1 MHMNLRVIAATI
13 AVAAATFLFSL
24 VAPPLL
30 SLVPSDTAHAQEGPS
45 IEIEFNPG
53 FVVRDNE
60 ELNFTLTFS
69 GISGMTGL
77 TYDATVARIG
87 EPNAEECEGA
97 GTGNDMALG
106 SISGDTATATGT
118 IPATC
123 PPYFSYALIVKLF
136 DSSDDE
142 LITVASPFK
151 VSPFMKLVLP
161 EDNKPTSPAGLW
173 SEEFGDYSVVRFHV
187 VDSASNKVYMYDLGT
202 EEHGF
207 RKDYVTFE
215 GTYDLAGTDSPWGIT
230 SNAATTWVTND
241 GSATTDEVFAYS
253 NANRSD
259 RITDDEFTL
268 DSSNSAPRGAVDYT
282 INPDL
287 HFMYVVDNSADK
299 VFFYIRDRDPRS
311 GSSTSTFT
319 HVPDQDYVLDA
330 ENTDPAG
337 LWLTGWL
344 MYVSDSHADKVF
356 AYEMEHVDSSQ
367 KAVRMPEYD
376 IDDLDQVGNSDP
388 AGITSDERFVYV
400 LDSVDKAI
408 YAYEYPDVPFEPV
421 TIKGASNVTVPE
433 NSTTTDEKYYAMD
446 PNATSGTKS
455 NVGLFRTLTDDR
467 IFKLEH
473 LGSSDVNGLIR
484 IYDDFELVFWDSP
497 LDCSTDPDFEDPR
510 DVDKDNVYEL
520 ILTGGNRGFPHSY
533 FPVTVTIT
541 DIEHES
547 PCFPGTSTTRY
558 IPESAGFGY
567 KINPAVRAL
576 QRDGDPNKYS
586 LSGDDAAEF
595 QITNNGYLKKNSTT
609 TLDFS
614 ATPTYSV
621 VVHVRDD
628 RDDQGNANTSTDDS
642 IDVSVK
648 VVKAPVISGA
658 TSTTFA
664 ENGTED
670 VSTFTATNGGWP
682 PITWSLEGHDADDF
696 TIASTT
702 EGGTLRFVKPP
713 DFERPVGRAGRN
725 EYVIRVVASDGYQQT
740 GHDFTVTVTDVN
752 DPPVFSDGSSTAREV
767 DEGTAAGEPV
777 GAPITA
783 TDQDRPKDTLTYS
796 LGGTDASSFDFSTS
810 TGQILTKVAL
820 DFATKDMY
828 SVTVGVSDGGGG
840 TASIDVTINVLS
852 VNAPPDLS
860 GTTTVD
866 YQENGNGQVAR
877 YTATDPEG
885 QATIRWGLSGTNA
898 DAFNIQS
905 GVLSFKSSPDYEE
918 TQTYS
923 VTVEASDGNSTS
935 TLDVTVNII
944 NIDEPPVVTG
954 SATVEFAENDTGEVA
969 RYEDNDPE
977 RGSIDWSLSGTDSD
991 DMNINSGSL
1000 YFNDPPDHETKPVV
1014 RVTIQAFDGNS
1025 TGTLAVVIT
1034 VTDVNEKPAFP
1045 STETGQRSVIENT
1058 GSNQNVGTPVAADDP
1073 EDDSLTYIL
1082 TGSDAEHFD
1091 IDSSSGQ
1098 IRTKSTLNRE
1108 DRATYSVV
1116 VEVHDGK
1123 DADGRP
1129 STTTDAYKSVTITV
1143 TDVNEPP
1150 VVSGTST
1157 TQYAENGTG
1166 VVATY
1171 TANDPENDNIDWSPG
1186 GTGGSAFTMSGDDLS
1201 FVTPPNYEAKREYQV
1216 AVQAFDGTSTTTYPV
1231 TITITDVNEA
1241 PDISGATSTT
1251 FIETAGGPVETFK
1264 HNDPE
1269 SNGITWALSGTDR
1282 DDFTLTDGVLR
1293 FASQPDVEN
1302 PADSDTNNLYEITIT
1317 ATDDESLSDTI
1328 DVQVTVAGQNEPP
1341 TFQGATT
1348 SREISENTPADQN
1361 VGAPVRAT
1369 DQESDTLTYSLGG
1382 TDARHFDISTS
1393 TGQILT
1399 KSALDYESTKKSY
1412 TVTVSVHDGKNP
1424 NGDADTSSDAT
1435 ITVTI
1440 NVTNE
1445 DEAPEITSGAA
1456 TTSWN
1461 ENATGTVA
1469 TYRANDPENAT
1480 TTWSVHG
1487 SDAANFGITEAGEL
1501 YIETVP
1507 DYENKRTYQVRVQV
1521 SDGSN
1526 IADLDVTI
1534 NITNVDEPGVV
1545 TLSQSSLQVG
1555 TQINAGVT
1563 DPDRIDSDITWSWHR
1578 STSNTGGWASIRDAT
1593 GSAYTP
1599 GNADEGMYL
1608 RATASYDDGHGT
1620 GKSASGVT
1628 DSKIPTT
1635 NGQPSFT
1642 PGTTRNVPENTP
1654 TGQKIG
1660 EPVAAQNEES
1670 DDTLVYKLGGPDADM
1685 FGFSTSTGQIS
1696 TKQPLDF
1703 ENVKN
1708 SYSVIVYVSDGKDVH
1723 NNPDPTI
1730 DAQIDVTINVRDV
1743 NEPPEISGNTTFDFN
1758 ENATGTVATFEVSDP
1773 ENNSISWSPSG
1784 ADRNAFDI
1792 VDGVLTF
1799 KSPPDFE
1806 RKDSYNVTV
1815 VASDGPNSD
1824 TLEVTVTINNME
1836 ELGSITLSSNHPTVE
1851 TQLTATLTDPDG
1863 SISATTWTWETAT
1876 SSDWSTVRTV
1886 TSSSGASDSY
1896 TPTGADEGKSL
1907 RVRASY
1913 TDPQGSG
1920 KSAQATAEDPVA
1932 PKPITNDAPEYTAQT
1947 DTRSVDENTNAG
1959 QAVGA
1964 PVTATDDDPQDAGK
1978 LTYTL
1983 GGTNASSFDIES
1995 ATGQILTKTALN
2007 NEVKDTYTVTV
2018 TATDIAGEKASVTV
2032 TITVTDVDEPPVFT
2046 SGPISVNYPETA
2058 TGRVATYK
2066 AVDPEGETVVWDLA
2080 GDDGADFRIT
2090 GGILYFTAQPDY
2102 DDPQDDGKNNVY
2114 QVTVVAQVQGS
2125 TSTAPLPVT
2134 VTVTPRNEPPQFPSG
2149 DTRVRSV
2156 AENTDSGQNVGAP
2169 VAASDPESDTL
2180 DYTLSG
2186 RDARSF
2192 DINSSTGQILT
2203 KAALNYESKSS
2214 YSVRVSVRDNKNVDG
2229 NTDTTID
2236 DYIDITI
2243 EVINENEAPEITGPT
2258 STNFAENSAR
2268 AVASYRGKDPEGGT
2282 VTWTVLGTDSAYF
2295 AITNGGVLSFDPA
2308 PDFEDAKDSDNNNVY
2323 HVIVQAS
2330 DGNNINRLDMTVT
2343 VTNVEEAGTV
2353 ELSSVQPQVDTPL
2366 MATLDDP
2373 DEVVSAVTWRWES
2386 STSRSSGWRT
2396 ITTATSDSYTPA
2408 TEDVG
2413 RYLRVT
2419 ASYTDGFNTR
2429 TKTARAISENPVR
2442 GVPTVNNPPR
2452 YSGSQTTRTVEENTP
2467 VGTNVGGPVTA
2478 IDDANDRLTYR
2489 LGGTDVAMFNIG
2501 ASTGQIQTRVP
2512 LDHES
2517 DSSYTVSVKAID
2529 PSNASSTITVNISV
2543 TNVDEAPMAVD
2554 DVATTTEDGSAV
2566 TINVLANDSDPE
2578 GSQLTLTSVTQ
2589 PANGSAVMVGRN
2601 VEYTPTAG
2609 YYGPD
2614 SFTYTVSDGNLSSIG
2629 NVNVRVAA
2637 DSDETVQM
2645 SVIPIQ
2651 FVPIDDGGK
2660 RILLSDYFS
2669 DPDEGH
2675 PPYQATTSDAA
2686 IMTVEVSDGYLSI
2699 TPVGIGVAT
2708 TTLTVSDT
2716 PGISQEF
2723 RAVVYRPVIERTDT
2737 ETVSIVD
2744 PDAETTLVSEN
2755 GVLSVLFQAGARD
2768 QFFQVAIDAQSNN
2781 CGVEA
2786 PIGHQQVCVLVDLFD
2801 LGAESI
2807 DENLSRPST
2816 LHVTLDQNQFSA
2828 VQTAISNGQFQM
2840 WKGHGPTDVSW
2851 DQIQPCP
2858 DPVGTDEC
2866 YELTADENGNG
2877 GTITVY
2883 NIAGFS
2889 EFAAG
2894 SDQPAPPP
2902 TEPPTTTPPPTTGG
2916 GGSGG
2921 GSGGSGSSG
2930 SGSGSGSSSTRTR
2943 SSSEY
2948 QGNQTPQI
2956 FGRTNVTFNENGTD
2970 PVAEFEAE
2978 DADGDEIT
2986 WSLLG
2991 YDRSKFEISQEGVLS
3006 FRSPPDYEDP
3016 QGRDGNTYRVILQ
3029 AEDDGRP
3036 SEYDVHNVRV
3046 TVTQVNELGELTGD
3060 AELSLPENSLDAITQ
3075 YHVDDPEKG
3084 TITWAVS
3091 GSDAGMFQID
3101 EQGNLSPAAT
3111 LDFETPAS
3119 SDETNVHS
3127 LKVTATD
3134 SGEPELSVDMD
3145 VSITITNVNE
3155 APLVDGIPGVDLGSD
3170 HRPWLIDLG
3179 MYFTDPDGD
3188 DLGYDFSGDN
3198 ITDVALAHLEDGT
3211 LSIDPVRGG
3220 EVAFYVVA
3228 TDSGGLSAVTSISV
3242 SVTEPEPV
3250 PTPAPAVTVPVPVS
3264 TPAPAVTVPAPVSTP
3279 APVIVAPEPVP
3290 TFAPLP
3296 PLVERRIRNQTQE
3309 SDSVSK
3315 VIVAFAI
3322 EPVGEPIAE
3331 VSLPPVAEPP
3341 APQKTSPVDE
3351 DADGH
3356 SPAPLSAS
3364 LDDDGGGLTIWLW
3377 LMLVLVAG
3385 VTGSYALRMYV
3396 IHRL

>member
-161 EDNKPTSPAGLW
+161 GDDKPTSPAGLW

-299 VFFYIRDRDPRS
+299 VLFYIRDRDPRS

-400 LDSVDKAI
+400 LDSENKAI

-473 LGSSDVNGLIR
+473 LGSSDENGLIR

-628 RDDQGNANTSTDDS
+628 RDDQGNANTSIDDS

-752 DPPVFSDGSSTAREV
+752 DPPVFSDGSSTSRDV

-796 LGGTDASSFDFSTS
+796 LNGTDASSFDFSTS

-898 DAFNIQS
+898 DAFTIP
-905 GVLSFKSSPDYEE
+905 GGALSFKSSPDYEE
-918 TQTYS
+918 TRTYS

-977 RGSIDWSLSGTDSD
+977 RGSIDWSLSGTNAD
-991 DMNINSGSL
+991 DMNISGGSL
-1000 YFNDPPDHETKPVV
+1000 YFNNPPDHETKPVV
-1014 RVTIQAFDGNS
+1014 RVNVHASDENS
-1025 TGTLAVVIT
+1025 TSTKGVTINI
-1034 VTDVNEKPAFP
+1034 TDVNELPTFP
-1045 STETGQRSVIENT
+1045 ETEDGERSVAENT
-1058 GSNQNVGTPVAADDP
+1058 IANQPVGEPVAATDP
-1073 EDDSLTYIL
+1073 DAGASLTYLL
-1082 TGSDAEHFD
+1082 TGSDADHFS
-1091 IDSSSGQ
+1091 IDSSTGQ
-1098 IRTKSTLNRE
+1098 IRTKSALNRE
-1108 DRATYSVV
+1108 GRDKYYVD
-1116 VEVHDGK
+1116 VEVHDGR
-1123 DADGRP
+1123 DENDDI
-1129 STTTDAYKSVTITV
+1129 STGTDDYKSVTITV
-1143 TDVNEPP
+1143 TNVNEPP
-1150 VVSGTST
+1150 VVT
-1157 TQYAENGTG
+1157 
-1166 VVATY
+1166 
-1171 TANDPENDNIDWSPG
+1171 
-1186 GTGGSAFTMSGDDLS
+1186 
-1201 FVTPPNYEAKREYQV
+1201 
-1216 AVQAFDGTSTTTYPV
+1216 
-1231 TITITDVNEA
+1231 
-1241 PDISGATSTT
+1241 GATST
-1251 FIETAGGPVETFK
+1251 EYAENTA
-1264 HNDPE
+1264 
-1269 SNGITWALSGTDR
+1269 
-1282 DDFTLTDGVLR
+1282 
-1293 FASQPDVEN
+1293 
-1302 PADSDTNNLYEITIT
+1302 
-1317 ATDDESLSDTI
+1317 
-1328 DVQVTVAGQNEPP
+1328 VTVAIYDVTNPDGDTAFTWTLLGTHQSAFAITNGVLSFRQEPNHEERSVYHVTVEASDEGNKTGRLGVTVNVTNVDEEGAVSFSSASPQVGKVFRATLSDPEEVVSGTETWTWATSTATSGPWNAISGVTSNTYTPDDEDEGKYLQATVTYEDSLGAGKTSEGVSQNAVLEAAIINFAPSFDQPITRSVPEDTEP
-1341 TFQGATT
+1341 G
-1348 SREISENTPADQN
+1348 ENI
-1361 VGAPVRAT
+1361 GAPVTAQ
-1369 DQESDTLTYSLGG
+1369 DNEDSDLTYSLGG
-1382 TDARHFDISTS
+1382 TDADSFDISTS
-1393 TGQILT
+1393 TGQLKT
-1399 KSALDYESTKKSY
+1399 KVQLDHEATTTYSVIVMVSDGRNPRGNPDPST
-1412 TVTVSVHDGKNP
+1412 
-1424 NGDADTSSDAT
+1424 DAQ
-1435 ITVTI
+1435 IGVTI
-1440 NVTNE
+1440 RVTDV
-1445 DEAPEITSGAA
+1445 DEAPNVTGPDTREFE
-1456 TTSWN
+1456 
-1461 ENATGTVA
+1461 ENATGMVA
-1469 TYRANDPENAT
+1469 TFVENDPEERAVVWT
-1480 TTWSVHG
+1480 LS
-1487 SDAANFGITEAGEL
+1487 SDDADDFSISQGGDITF
-1501 YIETVP
+1501 VSPP
-1507 DYENKRTYQVRVQV
+1507 DYEEPSDADTNNDYEVTVRAF
-1521 SDGSN
+1521 DGTATSTHD
-1526 IADLDVTI
+1526 IVVTV
-1534 NITNVDEPGVV
+1534 TDVDEDGTI
-1545 TLSQSSLQVG
+1545 TLSNQQPQVG
-1555 TQINAGVT
+1555 TPLTAKLA
-1563 DPDRIDSDITWSWHR
+1563 DPDVSLSDIAWTWER
-1578 STSNTGGWASIRDAT
+1578 ASTSTDDWTEISTTTAGSAT
-1593 GSAYTP
+1593 SDAYTP
-1599 GNADEGMYL
+1599 VADDEGMRL
-1608 RATASYDDGHGT
+1608 RVKATYTDVHGT
-1620 GKSASGVT
+1620 GKSAGNEPANPV
-1628 DSKIPTT
+1628 
-1635 NGQPSFT
+1635 QPAPVISYAPEFT
-1642 PGTTRNVPENTP
+1642 SSSESRGVPENSPEGTP
-1654 TGQKIG
+1654 IG
-1660 EPVAAQNEES
+1660 DPVSAT
-1670 DDTLVYKLGGPDADM
+1670 DR
-1685 FGFSTSTGQIS
+1685 
-1696 TKQPLDF
+1696 
-1703 ENVKN
+1703 
-1708 SYSVIVYVSDGKDVH
+1708 
-1723 NNPDPTI
+1723 NPD
-1730 DAQIDVTINVRDV
+1730 
-1743 NEPPEISGNTTFDFN
+1743 
-1758 ENATGTVATFEVSDP
+1758 
-1773 ENNSISWSPSG
+1773 
-1784 ADRNAFDI
+1784 
-1792 VDGVLTF
+1792 
-1799 KSPPDFE
+1799 
-1806 RKDSYNVTV
+1806 DS
-1815 VASDGPNSD
+1815 
-1824 TLEVTVTINNME
+1824 
-1836 ELGSITLSSNHPTVE
+1836 
-1851 TQLTATLTDPDG
+1851 
-1863 SISATTWTWETAT
+1863 
-1876 SSDWSTVRTV
+1876 
-1886 TSSSGASDSY
+1886 
-1896 TPTGADEGKSL
+1896 
-1907 RVRASY
+1907 
-1913 TDPQGSG
+1913 
-1920 KSAQATAEDPVA
+1920 
-1932 PKPITNDAPEYTAQT
+1932 
-1947 DTRSVDENTNAG
+1947 
-1959 QAVGA
+1959 
-1964 PVTATDDDPQDAGK
+1964 

-1983 GGTNASSFDIES
+1983 GGTDESSFDIES
-1995 ATGQILTKTALN
+1995 STGQLKTKADLDH
-2007 NEVKDTYTVTV
+2007 ESDDTYTVTV
-2018 TATDIAGEKASVTV
+2018 TASDPSNASSTVTV
-2032 TITVTDVDEPPVFT
+2032 TITVDDVDEPPVFN
-2046 SGPISVNYPETA
+2046 SGPTSVNYSETD
-2058 TGRVATYK
+2058 TGPVATYT
-2066 AVDPEGETVVWDLA
+2066 ATDPEGQQVVWDKS
-2080 GDDGADFRIT
+2080 GDDGTHFRIS
-2090 GGILYFTAQPDY
+2090 GGILNFSGQPDY
-2102 DDPQDDGKNNVY
+2102 DVPRDNGRNNVY
-2114 QVTVVAQVQGS
+2114 QVTVVALVEGS
-2125 TSTAPLPVT
+2125 TATATRAVT
-2134 VTVTPRNEPPQFPSG
+2134 VTVTPQNEPPQFRNSDSG
-2149 DTRVRSV
+2149 IRSV
-2156 AENTDSGQNVGAP
+2156 TENTAAGQNVGEP
-2169 VAASDPESDTL
+2169 VRANDPENDTL
-2180 DYTLSG
+2180 TYSLSG
-2186 RDARSF
+2186 TDARHF
-2192 DINSSTGQILT
+2192 GIETSTGQILA
-2203 KAALNYESKSS
+2203 KSELNYEGKKS
-2214 YSVRVSVRDNKNVDG
+2214 YSVRVSVTDNKNPDGSKNTSVD
-2229 NTDTTID
+2229 DH
-2236 DYIDITI
+2236 IDITI
-2243 EVINENEAPEITGPT
+2243 KVIGENEAPEITGAT
-2258 STNFAENSAR
+2258 STNFAENGTG
-2268 AVASYRGKDPEGGT
+2268 AVARYRGRDPEGGT
-2282 VTWTVLGTDSAYF
+2282 VTWTVLGTDSAHF
-2295 AITNGGVLSFDPA
+2295 AITDSGVLSFDPA
-2308 PDFEDAKDSDNNNVY
+2308 PDFEDAHDSDRNNVY
-2323 HVIVQAS
+2323 HVTVQAS
-2330 DGNNINRLDMTVT
+2330 DGNNTSRLDVIVT
-2343 VTNVEEAGTV
+2343 VTNVEEAGTL
-2353 ELSSVQPQVDTPL
+2353 EFSSVQPQVGTPL
-2366 MATLDDP
+2366 TATLDDP
-2373 DEVVSAVTWRWES
+2373 DEVTSAITWSWQRSRAGSKS
-2386 STSRSSGWRT
+2386 SWSTISG
-2396 ITTATSDSYTPA
+2396 ATSDSYTA
-2408 TEDVG
+2408 SSTDVG
-2413 RYLRVT
+2413 RYLR
-2419 ASYTDGFNTR
+2419 A
-2429 TKTARAISENPVR
+2429 TARYDDGYSNGRSASAISENTVQERP
-2442 GVPTVNNPPR
+2442 VNNDPPR
-2452 YSGSQTTRTVEENTP
+2452 FLSQSERRSVDENSAP
-2467 VGTNVGGPVTA
+2467 GQNVGDPVEA
-2478 IDDANDRLTYR
+2478 VDDLADNLTYW
-2489 LGGTDVAMFNIG
+2489 LGGTDAGMFSIVR
-2501 ASTGQIQTRVP
+2501 STGQIQTRMP

-2517 DSSYTVSVKAID
+2517 DDSYTVAVKAID
-2529 PSNASSTITVNISV
+2529 PFNASSTITVNISV
-2543 TNVDEAPMAVD
+2543 DDVNEPPTVVA
-2554 DVATTTEDGSAV
+2554 DVATATEDGSAV
-2566 TINVLANDSDPE
+2566 AIDVLANDSDPE
-2578 GSQLTLTSVTQ
+2578 GLQLTLIAVTQ
-2589 PANGSAVMVGRN
+2589 PANGSAAIVGTN
-2601 VEYTPTAG
+2601 VEYTPTPG
-2609 YYGPD
+2609 YFGSD
-2614 SFTYTVSDGNLSSIG
+2614 LFTYTVTDSELSSVG
-2629 NVNVRVAA
+2629 NVTITVDAEG
-2637 DSDETVQM
+2637 DPTVQDAI
-2645 SVIPIQ
+2645 IPIQ
-2651 FVPIDDGGK
+2651 FVPIDGGGE

-2669 DPDEGH
+2669 DPDDGH
-2675 PPYQATTSDAA
+2675 PPYQVSISDTA
-2686 IMTVEVSDGYLSI
+2686 IATVEVSEGYLSI

-2723 RAVVYRPVIERTDT
+2723 RVVVYRPVVERTET

-2744 PDAETTLVSEN
+2744 PDVETTLVSEN
-2755 GVLSVLFQAGARD
+2755 EVLSVIFQAGARD

-2807 DENLSRPST
+2807 DENLSLPST
-2816 LHVTLDQNQFSA
+2816 LHVTLDQSQFSA

-2866 YELTADENGNG
+2866 YELTADQNGNG

-2916 GGSGG
+2916 GGSGV

-2930 SGSGSGSSSTRTR
+2930 SGSGSGSGSNRTR

-2956 FGRTNVTFNENGTD
+2956 FGRTDVTYNENGTD
-2970 PVAEFEAE
+2970 PIAEFEAE

-3046 TVTQVNELGELTGD
+3046 TVTQVNELGELSSD
-3060 AELSLPENSLDAITQ
+3060 AELSLPENSLDAITRYQ
-3075 YHVDDPEKG
+3075 VDDPEKG
-3084 TITWAVS
+3084 TITWALS
-3091 GSDAGMFQID
+3091 GPDAGMFQID
-3101 EQGNLSPAAT
+3101 EQGNLSPAAA

-3119 SDETNVHS
+3119 SDDTNVHS
-3127 LKVTATD
+3127 LKITATD
-3134 SGEPELSVDMD
+3134 NGEPELSVDMD

-3155 APLVDGIPGVDLGSD
+3155 APLVVGIPGVDLGSD
-3170 HRPWLIDLG
+3170 HQPWLIDLG

-3211 LSIDPVRGG
+3211 LSIDPVSGG

-3228 TDSGGLSAVTSISV
+3228 TDSGGLSAVTRISV

-3315 VIVAFAI
+3315 VIVAFAL
-3322 EPVGEPIAE
+3322 EPVEEPLAE
-3331 VSLPPVAEPP
+3331 LSLPPAAKPP

-3351 DADGH
+3351 GAAGH

-3364 LDDDGGGLTIWLW
+3364 LDDGEGGLTIWLW
-3377 LMLVLVAG
+3377 LMLVLVAM
-3385 VTGSYALRMYV
+3385 VTGGYAVRMYV

>member
-268 DSSNSAPRGAVDYT
+268 DSSNTAPRGAVDYT

-421 TIKGASNVTVPE
+421 TIKGASIVTVPE

-473 LGSSDVNGLIR
+473 LGSSDENGLIR

-497 LDCSTDPDFEDPR
+497 LDCSTDPDFEDPK

-541 DIEHES
+541 NIEHES

-567 KINPAVRAL
+567 KINPAFRAL
-576 QRDGDPNKYS
+576 QRDDDPNKYS
-586 LSGDDAAEF
+586 LSGTDAAEF
-595 QITNNGYLKKNSTT
+595 QITNSGYLKKNSTT

-752 DPPVFSDGSSTAREV
+752 DPPVFPDGSSTAREV

-796 LGGTDASSFDFSTS
+796 LSGTDASSFDFSTS

-860 GTTTVD
+860 GTTTVG

-954 SATVEFAENDTGEVA
+954 SATVEFAENDSGVVA

-977 RGSIDWSLSGTDSD
+977 GGPVDWSLSGNGAD
-991 DMNINSGSL
+991 DMNISGGSL
-1000 YFNDPPDHETKPVV
+1000 YFNNPPDHETKPVV
-1014 RVTIQAFDGNS
+1014 HITVQASDGNS
-1025 TGTLAVVIT
+1025 TSTLPVTINI
-1034 VTDVNEKPAFP
+1034 TDVNEDPGFSESDNA
-1045 STETGQRSVIENT
+1045 QRSVDENT
-1058 GSNQNVGTPVAADDP
+1058 PANRPVGAPVTATDPDDGAR
-1073 EDDSLTYIL
+1073 LTYSL
-1082 TGSDAEHFD
+1082 RSSPDSEHFD
-1091 IDSSSGQ
+1091 IDSSTGQ
-1098 IRTKSTLNRE
+1098 IKTKLALDTEIRP
-1108 DRATYSVV
+1108 TYYVDV
-1116 VEVHDGK
+1116 DVHDGK
-1123 DADGRP
+1123 DADGNP
-1129 STTTDAYKSVTITV
+1129 STTADATIFVTITV

-1150 VVSGTST
+1150 VITEATSTDFAENSAQTVGIFSATDPEGETTFTWTLSGTDSDAFSIT
-1157 TQYAENGTG
+1157 DGT
-1166 VVATY
+1166 
-1171 TANDPENDNIDWSPG
+1171 
-1186 GTGGSAFTMSGDDLS
+1186 LS
-1201 FVTPPNYEAKREYQV
+1201 FKQAPNYEQKTTYDV
-1216 AVQAFDGTSTTTYPV
+1216 TVQATDSGNLTGRHDFVVNITNEDDDGTISFSPIHPQAGKQFTATLSDPDTVVSNSESWAWATSTATSGPWNV
-1231 TITITDVNEA
+1231 
-1241 PDISGATSTT
+1241 ISGATSNTYT
-1251 FIETAGGPVETFK
+1251 PG
-1264 HNDPE
+1264 D
-1269 SNGITWALSGTDR
+1269 
-1282 DDFTLTDGVLR
+1282 
-1293 FASQPDVEN
+1293 
-1302 PADSDTNNLYEITIT
+1302 
-1317 ATDDESLSDTI
+1317 DDEGKYL
-1328 DVQVTVAGQNEPP
+1328 QVTV
-1341 TFQGATT
+1341 
-1348 SREISENTPADQN
+1348 S
-1361 VGAPVRAT
+1361 
-1369 DQESDTLTYSLGG
+1369 
-1382 TDARHFDISTS
+1382 
-1393 TGQILT
+1393 
-1399 KSALDYESTKKSY
+1399 YE
-1412 TVTVSVHDGKNP
+1412 DG
-1424 NGDADTSSDAT
+1424 
-1435 ITVTI
+1435 
-1440 NVTNE
+1440 
-1445 DEAPEITSGAA
+1445 
-1456 TTSWN
+1456 
-1461 ENATGTVA
+1461 
-1469 TYRANDPENAT
+1469 
-1480 TTWSVHG
+1480 
-1487 SDAANFGITEAGEL
+1487 L
-1501 YIETVP
+1501 
-1507 DYENKRTYQVRVQV
+1507 
-1521 SDGSN
+1521 
-1526 IADLDVTI
+1526 
-1534 NITNVDEPGVV
+1534 
-1545 TLSQSSLQVG
+1545 
-1555 TQINAGVT
+1555 
-1563 DPDRIDSDITWSWHR
+1563 
-1578 STSNTGGWASIRDAT
+1578 
-1593 GSAYTP
+1593 
-1599 GNADEGMYL
+1599 
-1608 RATASYDDGHGT
+1608 GT
-1620 GKSASGVT
+1620 GKSAVGVPGSAVLEAAIINT
-1628 DSKIPTT
+1628 PPAFD
-1635 NGQPSFT
+1635 QPI
-1642 PGTTRNVPENTP
+1642 TRFVPENTD
-1654 TGQKIG
+1654 TGQNIG
-1660 EPVAAQNEES
+1660 PPVTAK
-1670 DDTLVYKLGGPDADM
+1670 DTEDTALVYSLGGPDADS
-1685 FGFSTSTGQIS
+1685 FDIATSTGQLK
-1696 TKQPLDF
+1696 TKAPLDR
-1703 ENVKN
+1703 EAT
-1708 SYSVIVYVSDGKDVH
+1708 STYSVLVQVSDGR
-1723 NNPDPTI
+1723 DPRGNADDES
-1730 DAQIDVTINVRDV
+1730 DASIDVTINVSDV
-1743 NEPPEISGNTTFDFN
+1743 NESPEVSGDSTTTFA
-1758 ENATGTVATFEVSDP
+1758 ENATGTVATFTATDP
-1773 ENNSISWSPSG
+1773 EGQKTFIWTLSG
-1784 ADRNAFDI
+1784 DDSNDFDI
-1792 VDGVLTF
+1792 SAGELTF
-1799 KSPPDFE
+1799 TSPPNFE
-1806 RKDSYNVTV
+1806 AAVDSNADNDYAVTV
-1815 VASDGPNSD
+1815 QASDGTETGTHD
-1824 TLEVTVTINNME
+1824 IVVTITDVDE
-1836 ELGSITLSSNHPTVE
+1836 DGTLTLSNNHPQIGTELRV
-1851 TQLTATLTDPDG
+1851 TLSDPDV
-1863 SISATTWTWETAT
+1863 SLSDIAWTWERASTSTDDWAEVSTTTAGTAT
-1876 SSDWSTVRTV
+1876 TN
-1886 TSSSGASDSY
+1886 AY
-1896 TPTGADEGKSL
+1896 TPVTADEGMRL
-1907 RVRASY
+1907 RVAANY
-1913 TDPQGSG
+1913 TDKHSSG
-1920 KSAQATAEDPVA
+1920 KRVVKEFPNAVIPAPVVNHQPTFTSNTETRNVPENSDVGTPIGDPVA
-1932 PKPITNDAPEYTAQT
+1932 ANDLNGNEGL
-1947 DTRSVDENTNAG
+1947 V
-1959 QAVGA
+1959 
-1964 PVTATDDDPQDAGK
+1964 
-1978 LTYTL
+1978 YTL
-1983 GGTNASSFDIES
+1983 DGTDETSFDIDS
-1995 ATGQILTKTALN
+1995 ATGQLKTKTM
-2007 NEVKDTYTVTV
+2007 
-2018 TATDIAGEKASVTV
+2018 
-2032 TITVTDVDEPPVFT
+2032 
-2046 SGPISVNYPETA
+2046 
-2058 TGRVATYK
+2058 
-2066 AVDPEGETVVWDLA
+2066 
-2080 GDDGADFRIT
+2080 
-2090 GGILYFTAQPDY
+2090 
-2102 DDPQDDGKNNVY
+2102 
-2114 QVTVVAQVQGS
+2114 
-2125 TSTAPLPVT
+2125 
-2134 VTVTPRNEPPQFPSG
+2134 
-2149 DTRVRSV
+2149 
-2156 AENTDSGQNVGAP
+2156 
-2169 VAASDPESDTL
+2169 
-2180 DYTLSG
+2180 
-2186 RDARSF
+2186 
-2192 DINSSTGQILT
+2192 
-2203 KAALNYESKSS
+2203 LNYESKSS
-2214 YSVRVSVRDNKNVDG
+2214 YSVEVIATDPSNLKATTRVTITVDDVNESPTVDGPTDVNYPENGTRAVGTYRATDPERRSVVLTVGGTDGTHFRMNGNKLNFNAPPDFETPGDSGNDNVYNLKVIADDRNSTASIDVTVTITKANEGPEFPNSDTRTRSVPENTPAGQNVGAPVSASGPESDSLTYTLSGSNAGSFDINASTGQILTKAPLNYESKRSYSVRVSVTDSKKPDG
-2229 NTDTTID
+2229 SSSSAID
-2236 DYIDITI
+2236 DRIDITVNVTG
-2243 EVINENEAPEITGPT
+2243 EDEAPEITGAT
-2258 STNFAENSAR
+2258 STNFAENSTR
-2268 AVASYRGKDPEGGT
+2268 AVASYTGRDPEGGS
-2282 VTWTVLGTDSAYF
+2282 VQWTVRGTDSAYF
-2295 AITNGGVLSFDPA
+2295 AITNSGVLSFDPA
-2308 PDFEDAKDSDNNNVY
+2308 PDYEDAKDSDSNNVY
-2323 HVIVQAS
+2323 HATVQAS
-2330 DGNNINRLDMTVT
+2330 DGNNIRWLGVTVT
-2343 VTNVEEAGTV
+2343 VTNVEEIGTV
-2353 ELSSVQPQVDTPL
+2353 ELSSVQPQVNTEL
-2366 MATLDDP
+2366 TATLDDP
-2373 DEVVSAVTWRWES
+2373 DEITSTVTWSWQR
-2386 STSRSSGWRT
+2386 SRTGSKSNWSN
-2396 ITTATSDSYTPA
+2396 ITGATSDSYTA
-2408 TEDVG
+2408 SSTDVG
-2413 RYLRVT
+2413 KYLRVT
-2419 ASYTDGFNTR
+2419 ARYNDGFSDG
-2429 TKTARAISENPVR
+2429 KIASAVSANPVR
-2442 GVPTVNNPPR
+2442 EVPEDNVPPR
-2452 YSGSQTTRTVEENTP
+2452 YSGTQTTRSVLENAP
-2467 VGTNVGGPVTA
+2467 AGTNVGDPVIAT
-2478 IDDANDRLTYR
+2478 DNNQNDRLTYR
-2489 LGGTDVAMFNIG
+2489 LGGTDATMFRIR
-2501 ASTGQIQTRVP
+2501 ASTGQIQTAVP
-2512 LDHES
+2512 MDHES
-2517 DSSYTVSVKAID
+2517 DSSYTVTVKAVD
-2529 PSNASSTITVNISV
+2529 PSSASSTITVNISV
-2543 TNVDEAPMAVD
+2543 TDVDEPPVAVD
-2554 DVATTTEDGSAV
+2554 DAATTTEDGSAV

-2578 GSQLTLTSVTQ
+2578 GLQLTLISVTQ
-2589 PANGSAVMVGRN
+2589 PANGSAAVVGTS
-2601 VEYTPTAG
+2601 VEYTPSAG
-2609 YYGPD
+2609 YFGAE
-2614 SFTYTVSDGNLSSIG
+2614 SFTYTVSDGSLSSVG
-2629 NVNVRVAA
+2629 NVLITVDAE
-2637 DSDETVQM
+2637 SDVTVQLK
-2645 SVIPIQ
+2645 SIPRQ
-2651 FVPIDDGGK
+2651 FVPIDGGGEK
-2660 RILLSDYFS
+2660 VLLSDYFS
-2669 DPDEGH
+2669 DADDGY
-2675 PPYQATTSDAA
+2675 PPYQVSITDTATA
-2686 IMTVEVSDGYLSI
+2686 TVAVTNGYLVI
-2699 TPVGIGVAT
+2699 TPLGIGVAT

-2716 PGISQEF
+2716 PGIRDEF
-2723 RAVVYRPVIERTDT
+2723 LVIVYRPVISRTDT
-2737 ETVSIVD
+2737 ETVHIVD
-2744 PDAETTLVSEN
+2744 PAVETTLTTSDSKLV
-2755 GVLSVLFQAGARD
+2755 VTFQAGSRD
-2768 QFFQVAIDAQSNN
+2768 QFFQVAVDARSES
-2781 CGVEA
+2781 CGLEA
-2786 PIGHQQVCVLVDLFD
+2786 PIGHRRLCVLVDLFD
-2801 LGAESI
+2801 LGAQSIEESL
-2807 DENLSRPST
+2807 NLPAT
-2816 LHVTLDQNQFSA
+2816 MNVMLDQPMFSTI
-2828 VQTAISNGQFQM
+2828 QTDVASGEFSM
-2840 WKGHGPTDVSW
+2840 WKGHGPEDVTW
-2851 DQIQPCP
+2851 ELMQQCP
-2858 DPVGTDEC
+2858 DPRGTDEC

-2916 GGSGG
+2916 GGSGV

-2930 SGSGSGSSSTRTR
+2930 SGSGSGSGSTRTR

-2956 FGRTNVTFNENGTD
+2956 FGRTDVTYSENGTD

-2978 DADGDEIT
+2978 DADDDEIT

-3006 FRSPPDYEDP
+3006 FRSPPDYEAP

-3060 AELSLPENSLDAITQ
+3060 AELSLPENSADAITQ
-3075 YHVDDPEKG
+3075 YQVDDPEKG
-3084 TITWAVS
+3084 TITWTLS
-3091 GSDAGMFQID
+3091 GPDAGMFQID
-3101 EQGNLSPAAT
+3101 EQGNLSPAAA

-3134 SGEPELSVDMD
+3134 NGEPELSVDMD

-3155 APLVDGIPGVDLGSD
+3155 APLVDGIPGVDLGSED
-3170 HRPWLIDLG
+3170 QPRLVDLSV
-3179 MYFTDPDGD
+3179 YFTDPDGD

-3198 ITDVALAHLEDGT
+3198 ITGVALAHLEDGT
-3211 LSIDPVRGG
+3211 LSIDPVSGG

-3250 PTPAPAVTVPVPVS
+3250 PPPAPAVTVPVPVS
-3264 TPAPAVTVPAPVSTP
+3264 TPAPVVVVQVPTPTVPE
-3279 APVIVAPEPVP
+3279 PVIIAPEPEP

-3351 DADGH
+3351 GAAGH
-3356 SPAPLSAS
+3356 SPAPLTTS

-3377 LMLVLVAG
+3377 LMLVLVAM
-3385 VTGSYALRMYV
+3385 VTGGYAVRMYV